1 MSDTSILTAIKYK
14 GKMINLPGDS
24 SVSWN
29 DLTDKPVVIDTST
42 KPVTHYYDIASYQP
56 IRNLRQNGYGWGD
69 NSIYTGVFLKV
80 SKESITN
87 AINALSSQ
95 LTNDQK
101 NIWYVEFSADE
112 NRYGENAYSA
122 TAVIDI
128 NKEEVLYFNA
138 DYGLT
143 LIIENEGLDYDENYW
158 EIPLNDPQ
166 KVLND
171 EVNVTVDIFPVNFI
185 TRDGQTVTSLTYT
198 ETITVPGQWYFDPD
212 HVKKDASLGILW
224 DTSMNGGST
233 DLSDYYTKTQID
245 TSIANNYASKNDIS
259 AFITSND
266 VSIYLTSNDV
276 SQFVSKSD
284 VSALDSSVS
293 WNDLT
298 DKPTTKTFIGYD
310 VYENNINTDF
320 PAAVITPTNNSGMLS
335 VNIKKNIMEFIV
347 NPTITYY
354 NGTYTD
360 KDGNT
365 QTLSDWQKQ
374 FVTIVCYK
382 NGVYRTKMIIK
393 LKSDYTYEMILFES
407 FDVEIYSLNV
417 HAYSEDGAGST
428 QLRITFTF
436 NSQDYNYSAIG
447 QEITDGYWKVVATDK
462 VYSEKFLP
470 SVIDTSNLVSKSEL
484 YDLSTGIVNNY
495 YTKTQIDTSI
505 ANNYASKSSVTNI
518 DTSVSQLWDT
528 STQGSGSGISLQY
541 LTQAQYNALHTKDPN
556 TLYLIEVT
564 V

>member
-42 KPVTHYYDIASYQP
+42 QTVQRYYDIASYQP
-56 IRNLRQNGYGWGD
+56 IRNLRQNGYGWGGSD
-69 NSIYTGVFLKV
+69 YLGDFLQV
-80 SKESITN
+80 EKESITN

-101 NIWYVEFSADE
+101 NIWRIEFVENGDNGWE
-112 NRYGENAYSA
+112 IEA
-122 TAVIDI
+122 TIDI
-128 NKEEVLYFNA
+128 NDEEVLYF
-138 DYGLT
+138 YGDLGIT
-143 LIIENEGLDYDENYW
+143 LRSERLDYNEYYW
-158 EIPLNDPQ
+158 KIPVNDSRS
-166 KVLND
+166 LLDDNID
-171 EVNVTVDIFPVNFI
+171 VTVDIFPVNFI

-245 TSIANNYASKNDIS
+245 TSIANNYATKSDVS

-284 VSALDSSVS
+284 ISALDSSVS

-298 DKPTTKTFIGYD
+298 DKPTTKTFLGYD
-310 VYENNINTDF
+310 VYENNINADF

-335 VNIKKNIMEFIV
+335 VNIKKSIFTFIV
-347 NPTITYY
+347 NPSITYY

-365 QTLSDWQKQ
+365 QTLLDWQKQ

-393 LKSDYTYEMILFES
+393 LKSDYTYEMILFDS
-407 FDVEIYSLNV
+407 LDVEISSLVVHSYSGPE
-417 HAYSEDGAGST
+417 SGSGST
-428 QLRITFTF
+428 ELRMTFTF
-436 NSQDYNYSAIG
+436 NSQDYNYSAIY

-505 ANNYASKSSVTNI
+505 ANNYASKSSVTKI

-528 STQGSGSGISLQY
+528 STQGGGSGISLQY

-556 TLYLIEVT
+556 TLYLIEVS

>member
-14 GKMINLPGDS
+14 GKMIGIPQDS

-42 KPVTHYYDIASYQP
+42 QTVQRYYDIASYQP
-56 IRNLRQNGYGWGD
+56 IRNLKQRGYGWGD
-69 NSIYTGVFLKV
+69 NSYNGPALYVE
-80 SKESITN
+80 KESITN

-101 NIWYVEFSADE
+101 NIWQIEFSAYE
-112 NRYGENAYSA
+112 GPHEQPEYSA
-122 TAVIDI
+122 TAVINFNTEDI
-128 NKEEVLYFNA
+128 LYFSA
-138 DYGLT
+138 DFGLT
-143 LIIENEGLDYDENYW
+143 LKRDWLDYDSVYW
-158 EIPLNDPQ
+158 EILVNDPQ
-166 KVLND
+166 NVLDD
-171 EVNVTVDIFPVNFI
+171 ETDVDVDIFPVNFI

-212 HVKKDASLGILW
+212 HVKKDTSVGILW
-224 DTSMNGGST
+224 DTSMNGGSV

-245 TSIANNYASKNDIS
+245 TSIANNYASKSDI
-259 AFITSND
+259 
-266 VSIYLTSNDV
+266 
-276 SQFVSKSD
+276 
-284 VSALDSSVS
+284 SALDSSVS

-310 VYENNINTDF
+310 VYENNINADF
-320 PAAVITPTNNSGMLS
+320 PAAVITPTDNTRMLS
-335 VNIKKNIMEFIV
+335 VNIKKSIFTFIV
-347 NPTITYY
+347 NPSITYY

-407 FDVEIYSLNV
+407 LDVKISSIDV
-417 HAYSEDGAGST
+417 HAYSGPESGSGSI

-436 NSQDYNYSAIG
+436 NSQDYNYSAIY

-505 ANNYASKSSVTNI
+505 ANNYASKSSVTKI

-528 STQGSGSGISLQY
+528 STQGSGISLQY

-556 TLYLIEVT
+556 TLYLIEASV
-564 V
+564 

>member
-42 KPVTHYYDIASYQP
+42 KTVTHYYDIASYQP
-56 IRNLRQNGYGWGD
+56 IRNLKQVGYGWGATD
-69 NSIYTGVFLKV
+69 SLGSYLYVD
-80 SKESITN
+80 KESITK

-101 NIWYVEFSADE
+101 NIWRIEWEE
-112 NRYGENAYSA
+112 NGDNGWWIQA
-122 TAVIDI
+122 TIDI
-128 NKEEVLYFNA
+128 KTEDVLYFSG
-138 DYGLT
+138 DMGIT
-143 LIIENEGLDYDENYW
+143 LKNGIYDDGGYWKILVNDTQSLLNE
-158 EIPLNDPQ
+158 EID
-166 KVLND
+166 
-171 EVNVTVDIFPVNFI
+171 VTVDVIPVNFI

-212 HVKKDASLGILW
+212 HVKKDASVGILW
-224 DTSMNGGST
+224 DTSMNGGGA

-245 TSIANNYASKNDIS
+245 TSIANNYASKSDVS

-284 VSALDSSVS
+284 VSALDISVS

-298 DKPTTKTFIGYD
+298 DKPTTKTFIGYG
-310 VYENNINTDF
+310 VYENNINADF
-320 PAAVITPTNNSGMLS
+320 PAAVITPTNNSGMVD
-335 VNIKKNIMEFIV
+335 VNIKKSIFLFIV
-347 NPTITYY
+347 NPSITYY

-407 FDVEIYSLNV
+407 LDVEISSLEVHTYS
-417 HAYSEDGAGST
+417 APEEGSGST
-428 QLRITFTF
+428 ELRITFTF
-436 NSQDYNYSAIG
+436 NSQDYNYSAIY

-518 DTSVSQLWDT
+518 DTSVSQLWDS

-541 LTQAQYNALHTKDPN
+541 LTQAQYNALQTKDPN
-556 TLYLIEVT
+556 TLYLIEVS

>member
-42 KPVTHYYDIASYQP
+42 QTVWHYYDIASYQP
-56 IRNLRQNGYGWGD
+56 IRNLKQRGYGFGGSEYND
-69 NSIYTGVFLKV
+69 DFLYV
-80 SKESITN
+80 DKESITN

-101 NIWYVEFSADE
+101 NIWYVEFSADPDSW
-112 NRYGENAYSA
+112 GENDYSA

-138 DYGLT
+138 DFGLR
-143 LIIENEGLDYDENYW
+143 LRLDGYLDGDVNYW
-158 EIPLNDPQ
+158 QIPVLDPQ
-166 KVLND
+166 NILD
-171 EVNVTVDIFPVNFI
+171 EDVNVSVDIFPVNFI

-212 HVKKDASLGILW
+212 HVKKDASVGILW
-224 DTSMNGGST
+224 DTSMNGGT
-233 DLSDYYTKTQID
+233 ADLSDYYTKTQID
-245 TSIANNYASKNDIS
+245 TSIANNYASKSDVS

-284 VSALDSSVS
+284 ISALDSSVS

-298 DKPTTKTFIGYD
+298 DKPTTKTFLGYD
-310 VYENNINTDF
+310 VYENNINADF
-320 PAAVITPTNNSGMLS
+320 PAAVITTTNNSGMLS
-335 VNIKKNIMEFIV
+335 VNIKKNYMLFYV
-347 NPTITYY
+347 NPSITYY

-407 FDVEIYSLNV
+407 LDVEISSIDFHNYSGPE
-417 HAYSEDGAGST
+417 SGSGST
-428 QLRITFTF
+428 ELRITFTF
-436 NSQDYNYSAIG
+436 NSQDYNYSIIS

-505 ANNYASKSSVTNI
+505 ANNYASKSSVTKI

-528 STQGSGSGISLQY
+528 STQGSGVSIKY
-541 LTQAQYNALHTKDPN
+541 LTQAQYNALQTKDPN
-556 TLYLIEVT
+556 TLYLIEVS

>member
-56 IRNLRQNGYGWGD
+56 IRNLKQRGYGFGD
-69 NSIYTGVFLKV
+69 NDSYSGVALYV
-80 SKESITN
+80 DKESITN

-95 LTNDQK
+95 LTGDQK
-101 NIWYVEFSADE
+101 NIWRIEFYEEGVENWE
-112 NRYGENAYSA
+112 IEA
-122 TAVIDI
+122 TI
-128 NKEEVLYFNA
+128 NIKTNYEKVLYFSGDKGITLND
-138 DYGLT
+138 DY
-143 LIIENEGLDYDENYW
+143 LDEDGGYW
-158 EIPLNDPQ
+158 KILVNDPQ
-166 KVLND
+166 RLLD
-171 EVNVTVDIFPVNFI
+171 VDINVSVDIIPVNFI

>member
-42 KPVTHYYDIASYQP
+42 KTVTHYYDIASYQP
-56 IRNLRQNGYGWGD
+56 IRNLKQVGYGWGD
-69 NSIYTGVFLKV
+69 NSVLYVE
-80 SKESITN
+80 KESITK

-95 LTNDQK
+95 LTGDQK
-101 NIWYVEFSADE
+101 NIWRIEWEE
-112 NRYGENAYSA
+112 NGDNGWWIQA
-122 TAVIDI
+122 TI
-128 NKEEVLYFNA
+128 NIKTEKVLYFSGDMGITLNV
-138 DYGLT
+138 DYLDW
-143 LIIENEGLDYDENYW
+143 EGGYW
-158 EIPLNDPQ
+158 TIFVNDPQ
-166 KVLND
+166 RLLD
-171 EVNVTVDIFPVNFI
+171 VDIDVSVDIIPVNFI

-212 HVKKDASLGILW
+212 HVKKDASVGILW
-224 DTSMNGGST
+224 DTSAGP
-233 DLSDYYTKTQID
+233 DLSNYYTKTQID
-245 TSIANNYASKNDIS
+245 TSIANNYASKSDVS

-284 VSALDSSVS
+284 VSALDISVS

-298 DKPTTKTFIGYD
+298 DKPTTKTFIGYG
-310 VYENNINTDF
+310 VYENNINADF
-320 PAAVITPTNNSGMLS
+320 PAAVITPTDNSRMLS
-335 VNIKKNIMEFIV
+335 VNIKKSIFYFIV
-347 NPTITYY
+347 NPSITYY

-407 FDVEIYSLNV
+407 LDVEISSLEV
-417 HAYSEDGAGST
+417 HSYSEEGSGST
-428 QLRITFTF
+428 ELRITFTF
-436 NSQDYNYSAIG
+436 NSQDYNYSAIY

-518 DTSVSQLWDT
+518 DTSVSQLWDS

-541 LTQAQYNALHTKDPN
+541 LTQAQYNALQTKDPN
-556 TLYLIEVT
+556 TLYLIEVS

>member
-42 KPVTHYYDIASYQP
+42 KTVTHYYDIASYQP
-56 IRNLRQNGYGWGD
+56 IRNLKQVGYGWGD
-69 NSIYTGVFLKV
+69 NSVLYVE
-80 SKESITN
+80 KESITK

-95 LTNDQK
+95 LTGDQK
-101 NIWYVEFSADE
+101 NIWRIEWEE
-112 NRYGENAYSA
+112 NGDNGWWIQA
-122 TAVIDI
+122 TI
-128 NKEEVLYFNA
+128 NIKTEKVLYFSGDMGITLNV
-138 DYGLT
+138 DYLDW
-143 LIIENEGLDYDENYW
+143 EGGYW
-158 EIPLNDPQ
+158 TIFVNDPQ
-166 KVLND
+166 RLLD
-171 EVNVTVDIFPVNFI
+171 VDIDVSVDIIPVNFI

-212 HVKKDASLGILW
+212 HVKKDASVGILW
-224 DTSMNGGST
+224 DTSMNGGGA

-245 TSIANNYASKNDIS
+245 TSIANNYASKSDVS

-284 VSALDSSVS
+284 VSALDISVS

-298 DKPTTKTFIGYD
+298 DKPTTKTFIGYG
-310 VYENNINTDF
+310 VYENNINADF
-320 PAAVITPTNNSGMLS
+320 PAAVITPTDNSRMLS
-335 VNIKKNIMEFIV
+335 VNIKKSIFYFIV
-347 NPTITYY
+347 NPSITYY

-407 FDVEIYSLNV
+407 LDVEISSLEVHSYS
-417 HAYSEDGAGST
+417 AEGSGST
-428 QLRITFTF
+428 ELRITFTF
-436 NSQDYNYSAIG
+436 NSQDYNYSAIY

-518 DTSVSQLWDT
+518 DTSVSQLWDS

-541 LTQAQYNALHTKDPN
+541 LTQAQYNALQTKDPN
-556 TLYLIEVT
+556 TLYLIEVS

>member
-29 DLTDKPVVIDTST
+29 DL
-42 KPVTHYYDIASYQP
+42 A
-56 IRNLRQNGYGWGD
+56 
-69 NSIYTGVFLKV
+69 
-80 SKESITN
+80 
-87 AINALSSQ
+87 
-95 LTNDQK
+95 
-101 NIWYVEFSADE
+101 
-112 NRYGENAYSA
+112 
-122 TAVIDI
+122 
-128 NKEEVLYFNA
+128 
-138 DYGLT
+138 
-143 LIIENEGLDYDENYW
+143 
-158 EIPLNDPQ
+158 
-166 KVLND
+166 
-171 EVNVTVDIFPVNFI
+171 
-185 TRDGQTVTSLTYT
+185 
-198 ETITVPGQWYFDPD
+198 
-212 HVKKDASLGILW
+212 
-224 DTSMNGGST
+224 
-233 DLSDYYTKTQID
+233 
-245 TSIANNYASKNDIS
+245 
-259 AFITSND
+259 
-266 VSIYLTSNDV
+266 
-276 SQFVSKSD
+276 
-284 VSALDSSVS
+284 
-293 WNDLT
+293 

-310 VYENNINTDF
+310 VYENNINADF
-320 PAAVITPTNNSGMLS
+320 PAAVITPTDNSGMLS
-335 VNIKKNIMEFIV
+335 VNFKKNIMEFIV
-347 NPTITYY
+347 NPASTYY

-374 FVTIVCYK
+374 FVAIVCYK

-407 FDVEIYSLNV
+407 LDVEISSLVV
-417 HAYSEDGAGST
+417 HTYSEEGSGST

-436 NSQDYNYSAIG
+436 NRQDYNYSIIS

-470 SVIDTSNLVSKSEL
+470 SVVDTSNLVSKSEL

-528 STQGSGSGISLQY
+528 STQGSGVSIKY

-556 TLYLIEVT
+556 TLYLIEASV
-564 V
+564 